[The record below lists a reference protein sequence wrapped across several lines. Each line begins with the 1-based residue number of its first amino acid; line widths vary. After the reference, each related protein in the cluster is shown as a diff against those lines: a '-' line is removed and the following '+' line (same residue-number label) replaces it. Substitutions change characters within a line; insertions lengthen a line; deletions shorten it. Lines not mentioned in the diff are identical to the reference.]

1 MIYICASVC
10 ASVCVLCVCVFVLCV
25 CLHFLYFLLLF
36 AVLFLLLLRGF
47 KTFVVVAV
55 DFFSP
60 CCCCCCCRIALM
72 AYKKEEA
79 KHSRVST
86 RGEGGSCWKC
96 RRWQLGLVGSNVGSI
111 LAVSIGYALSAFLIP
126 FIFLKKK
133 CRLPPLLPPLCVC
146 VCEVYTFAHYIQAAH
161 RKVCTLFVH
170 LFGLKR
176 NVFFFLGSLKCFP
189 SS

>member
-1 MIYICASVC
+1 MHVSV
-10 ASVCVLCVCVFVLCV
+10 SVCVCRVCVCI
-25 CLHFLYFLLLF
+25 FLYFLLLF

-60 CCCCCCCRIALM
+60 CCCYCIALM

-86 RGEGGSCWKC
+86 REGAGAGASSGGDG
-96 RRWQLGLVGSNVGSI
+96 RLRQLGLVGSEVGSI
-111 LAVSIGYALSAFLIP
+111 LAVSIGFALSAFLIP

-133 CRLPPLLPPLCVC
+133 TGYPTAPFPSVYVCVC
-146 VCEVYTFAHYIQAAH
+146 VIYT
-161 RKVCTLFVH
+161 CTLCTGSPSKKFVH
-170 LFGLKR
+170 CLFIYLA
-176 NVFFFLGSLKCFP
+176 
-189 SS
+189 